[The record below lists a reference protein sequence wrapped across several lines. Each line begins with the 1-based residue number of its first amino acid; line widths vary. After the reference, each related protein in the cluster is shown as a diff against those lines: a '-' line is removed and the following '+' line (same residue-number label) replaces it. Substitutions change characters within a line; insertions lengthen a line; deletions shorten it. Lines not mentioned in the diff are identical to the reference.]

1 MHNPSASASVAVSI
15 VSSSGVHPNRHPGAG
30 AGTGTGTAQAS
41 RTATATAVALHHLS
55 SLSGGVPA
63 PGAHMGGAAS
73 LLASPLSIRGFL
85 SASKQSNQTFLQNFI
100 LRTRIFKAF
109 IYARANCLGAIIQPP
124 RLDGPE
130 GKINIQK
137 LLLAAAASGGLN
149 AAQQQGSLAPQLSS
163 YQVYP
168 QYLFDSLCVAKL
180 RSKLAHLHARS
191 RQSHV
196 CSHAHPVQ
204 FWHGPLSA
212 RKPGRFQKRYLALVG
227 RRLMVYKAPLGL
239 LVTNQ
244 AALDA
249 DPLGNVEPEYV
260 LWEREKG
267 DGGEASVGSG
277 SGSGAAGGSGGS
289 TTAGSSAAGSVAGSA
304 AGSPS
309 FAPASSSSGAGAQSS
324 GPSHATPFS
333 PSSSP
338 PVVSLSAASSPTS
351 SAAAIA
357 ALVSSRRALLSTK
370 PPKYLRELRPG
381 VVQLVQPILM
391 DDRGGHAHH
400 GHGAASAATV
410 SSSSEGE
417 GNTFFTF
424 QIIQHPNNT
433 KCVSHASNRTAAS
446 NAPLS
451 LLRPGRCVGVAFLAA
466 CSLC

>member
-1 MHNPSASASVAVSI
+1 
-15 VSSSGVHPNRHPGAG
+15 
-30 AGTGTGTAQAS
+30 
-41 RTATATAVALHHLS
+41 
-55 SLSGGVPA
+55 
-63 PGAHMGGAAS
+63 
-73 LLASPLSIRGFL
+73 
-85 SASKQSNQTFLQNFI
+85 
-100 LRTRIFKAF
+100 
-109 IYARANCLGAIIQPP
+109 
-124 RLDGPE
+124 
-130 GKINIQK
+130 
-137 LLLAAAASGGLN
+137 
-149 AAQQQGSLAPQLSS
+149 
-163 YQVYP
+163 
-168 QYLFDSLCVAKL
+168 
-180 RSKLAHLHARS
+180 
-191 RQSHV
+191 
-196 CSHAHPVQ
+196 
-204 FWHGPLSA
+204 
-212 RKPGRFQKRYLALVG
+212 
-227 RRLMVYKAPLGL
+227 MVYKAPLGL

-244 AALDA
+244 PALDA
-249 DPLGNVEPEYV
+249 DPLGDVEPEYV

-267 DGGEASVGSG
+267 DGDEASVGSG
-277 SGSGAAGGSGGS
+277 AAAGGSGSS

-309 FAPASSSSGAGAQSS
+309 FAPASSSSGTGAQSS

-433 KCVSHASNRTAAS
+433 KCVSHTSHALQQATRLCLRCDLAAAS
-446 NAPLS
+446 PLPFLLLVADCPS
-451 LLRPGRCVGVAFLAA
+451 LRLLCLLLVAVLLQGQVGVVVDPLRDRIRVSHVDEADRESHHGGGDEKTLQQIRVRGPFIIARRRPCCRGRLHLPSSDA
-466 CSLC
+466 LTLTPLRRTVLTM